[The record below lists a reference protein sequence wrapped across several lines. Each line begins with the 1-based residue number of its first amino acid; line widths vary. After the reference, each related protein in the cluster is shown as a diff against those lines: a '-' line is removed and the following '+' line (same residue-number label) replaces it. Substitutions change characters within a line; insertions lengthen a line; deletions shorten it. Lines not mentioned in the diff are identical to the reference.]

1 MDAMWEKARE
11 VGRLVGQSEEYRA
24 LKRANDRLSE
34 DREAVTR
41 LNRLAELQDA
51 FTESLR
57 RGVEPP
63 EEEQDEYERLAGE
76 VQGHPGYQA
85 MAAAQANFER
95 LMARVN
101 EEIARGIEAAEQSR
115 IILPS

>member
-1 MDAMWEKARE
+1 MDAIWEKARE

-24 LKRANDRLSE
+24 LKRANDRLSD

-41 LNRLAELQDA
+41 LNRLADLQDS

-57 RGVEPP
+57 RGEEPP
-63 EEEQDEYERLAGE
+63 EADQEEYERLASE
-76 VQGHPGYQA
+76 IQGHPGYQA
-85 MAAAQANFER
+85 MASAQANFER

-115 IILPS
+115 IILPG

>member
-1 MDAMWEKARE
+1 METIWDKARE

-24 LKRANDRLSE
+24 FKRANDRLSE

-41 LNRLAELQDA
+41 LNRLADLQDA
-51 FTESLR
+51 FTGSLQ

-63 EEEQDEYERLAGE
+63 EEEQEEYERLAGE
-76 VQGHPGYQA
+76 IQAHPGYQA

-101 EEIARGIEAAEQSR
+101 EEIGRGIEAAEQSR